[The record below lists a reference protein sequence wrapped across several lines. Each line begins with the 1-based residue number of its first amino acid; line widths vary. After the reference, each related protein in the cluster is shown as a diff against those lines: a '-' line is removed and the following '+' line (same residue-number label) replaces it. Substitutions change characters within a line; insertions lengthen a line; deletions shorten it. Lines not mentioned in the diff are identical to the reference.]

1 MKDIRQLD
9 ELPNKGHALLYLY
22 TSECDIP
29 IASLDKLVRKNPT
42 IQFVK
47 SDVGVP
53 SKIDDEYSV
62 SRVPA
67 FMLLNDGILLWS
79 YLGTD
84 IKYLAAQL
92 KAKCGISSD
101 QGTPRGER

>member
-1 MKDIRQLD
+1 MKDIRRLD
-9 ELPNKGHALLYLY
+9 ELPINGHALLYLY
-22 TSECDIP
+22 TSACCIP
-29 IASLDKLVRKNPT
+29 TSSLDKLIRKNPT

-47 SDVGVP
+47 SDAGVP
-53 SKIDDEYSV
+53 SEIDDEYSV

-101 QGTPRGER
+101 PETPLGER